1 VLPMHGAE
9 AACVSLLR
17 VNPGDAEPD
26 LISCNPGASSGIIVS
41 CSLSGA
47 IGFDGSD

>member
-1 VLPMHGAE
+1 MHGAE
-9 AACVSLLR
+9 AACVSLPR
-17 VNPGDAEPD
+17 VNSGDAEPD
-26 LISCNPGASSGIIVS
+26 LISCNPDANSGIIVS